1 MKIRV
6 GGCIIFGAFE
16 APDCLFF
23 LSFLLS
29 YCCWL
34 HGWGWHSLAL
44 TSVFS
49 SSIRYDTIPDSA
61 LLCMIVSS
69 LLSRKTMKAEIS
81 IKT

>member
-16 APDCLFF
+16 APDCFFF

-44 TSVFS
+44 TFVFS
-49 SSIRYDTIPDSA
+49 SSIRYDTRLCFTVYDSFLA
-61 LLCMIVSS
+61 S
-69 LLSRKTMKAEIS
+69 L
-81 IKT
+81 